1 MTYNGI
7 GRTTNTGLSLRIAP
21 LFETGD
27 SRYVWLTRLQAVG
40 VGEPVGTAGKYDI
53 CALK

>member
-1 MTYNGI
+1 MEPTAAGA
-7 GRTTNTGLSLRIAP
+7 SLRMAP

-40 VGEPVGTAGKYDI
+40 IGERVGAMVKYDVY
-53 CALK
+53 ALK